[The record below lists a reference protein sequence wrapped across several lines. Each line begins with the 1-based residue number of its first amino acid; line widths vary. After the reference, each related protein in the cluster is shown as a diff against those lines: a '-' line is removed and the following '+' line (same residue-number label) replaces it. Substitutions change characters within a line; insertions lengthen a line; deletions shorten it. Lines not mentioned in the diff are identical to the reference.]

1 MLMIDANKVH
11 ELLEPKSLI
20 EALRTAHKGGMP
32 GQADR
37 AIYQEPNPQGQPDI
51 FIVLTAWQRNEGIL
65 AKLVTSF
72 PNNKARHDL
81 PTVNS
86 LYLYINAETG
96 IAEAVIDG
104 EAMIFHK
111 NSADS
116 AFGSSLLSRPDAET
130 FLMIGAGGLAPY
142 LVNAHLTARPS
153 LKNILLWNRTP
164 AAAVKLAEKLAAKG
178 ITATPVGDLDEAVA
192 RADIISSATMASTPQ
207 LKGKLLKAGAHVDLV
222 GSFTPEMREAD
233 DDVLKRA
240 RIFVDHRQTTKR
252 SGEFLGPFE
261 RGVISPA
268 DVEGDLFELTQGKV
282 KGRQSASDIT
292 MMKNGGG
299 AHLDYY
305 VAKYVVDRYLGRPF
319 ATSCAS

>member
-11 ELLEPKSLI
+11 ELLEPKGLM

-32 GQADR
+32 GQSDR
-37 AIYQEPNPQGQPDI
+37 AMYQEQNAQGQPDI

-86 LYLYINAETG
+86 LYVYINGDTG
-96 IAEAVIDG
+96 MAEAVIDG

-111 NSADS
+111 TSADS
-116 AFGSSLLSRPDAET
+116 AYGSSLLSRPDAQT

-142 LVNAHLTARPS
+142 LVAAHLTARPS
-153 LKNILLWNRTP
+153 IKTVLLWNRTP
-164 AAAVKLAEKLAAKG
+164 AAAEKLAVKLAAKG
-178 ITATPVGDLDEAVA
+178 IDATPAGDLDEAVS
-192 RADIISSATMASTPQ
+192 RADIISSATMATSPQ
-207 LKGKLLKAGAHVDLV
+207 LKGKLLKPGAHVDLV

-261 RGVISPA
+261 RGIISA
-268 DVEGDLFELTQGKV
+268 SDVRGDLFELTQGKV

-292 MMKNGGG
+292 LMKNGGG

-305 VAKYVVDRYLGRPF
+305 VAKYIVDRYRGRPF
-319 ATSCAS
+319 TTSSAS